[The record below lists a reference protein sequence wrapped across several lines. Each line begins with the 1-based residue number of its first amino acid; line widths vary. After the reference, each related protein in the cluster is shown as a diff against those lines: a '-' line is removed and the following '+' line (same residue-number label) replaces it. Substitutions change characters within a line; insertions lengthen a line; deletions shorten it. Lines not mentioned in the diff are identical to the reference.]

1 MAQIDLT
8 ESPDAATLHALAEE
22 ARDRID
28 LAVRPWT
35 AALFRLGAG
44 EPDRLLFAVHRAAVD
59 DLSWEPLLAELAA
72 IAGPPASAASAAG
85 AAAGRG
91 PAPRRPGLLT
101 ELGEEESRAVLDGE
115 AFAGSSPEEILAA
128 TLVEAVGRWSGARQV
143 ALEVEVR
150 RSAGEPVAA
159 GAIGCFSAIVP
170 LVVEVEKEMAGPL
183 RRIRDG
189 LRRAPEAGS
198 TAAEPEIFL
207 RWRGPLATSPG
218 SWRIER
224 LPSRPTATGRRGF
237 EIVASAAPEKEQGKL
252 LLEWTYTEAAHRP
265 EAVRALADATVAALR
280 ALTAGRLA
288 PVGKAFTP
296 SDFPAAGLDQGDLDD
311 LLAELALD

>member
-1 MAQIDLT
+1 
-8 ESPDAATLHALAEE
+8 
-22 ARDRID
+22 
-28 LAVRPWT
+28 
-35 AALFRLGAG
+35 
-44 EPDRLLFAVHRAAVD
+44 
-59 DLSWEPLLAELAA
+59 
-72 IAGPPASAASAAG
+72 
-85 AAAGRG
+85 
-91 PAPRRPGLLT
+91 
-101 ELGEEESRAVLDGE
+101 VLDGV

-150 RSAGEPVAA
+150 RSTGEPVAA

-170 LVVEVEKEMAGPL
+170 VVVEVEREVGGPL

-189 LRRAPEAGS
+189 LRRTPETGP

-207 RWRGPLATSPG
+207 RWRGPLAPSPG
-218 SWRIER
+218 AVQVER
-224 LPSRPTATGRRGF
+224 LPSRPTATGRRSF
-237 EIVASAAPEKEQGKL
+237 EIVASVLLEKALPEKSPENGQGKL
-252 LLEWTYTEAAHRP
+252 LLEWTYTESAHRP
-265 EAVRALADATVAALR
+265 EAVRALADATLAALR